1 MKQNGFSLVEMM
13 VALGISMLITLVIT
27 AAYLGGIA
35 TQRSQSDMTRLQESA
50 RFAYLLIAKE
60 LKKSGYRNPNSFPNA
75 TTGVPPIPFCIENA
89 LGYAGAPLLPQ
100 NDPTT
105 VQANMKQTNGTVLSS
120 SVAVSNRSD
129 SLFVRYYGNDIVSG
143 VPEYA
148 PTPDPA
154 IVDCLGNVVGL
165 ASLASVSNFAGQAT
179 MVEETL
185 YVAPDPDNANEPSLF
200 CSNTFWVNGTA
211 TRTASVALVPG
222 VESLQFLFGEDTN
235 SDSQVDRYVTA
246 ANLTST
252 FNILNVMVSMVI
264 RSQNS
269 VEISSTQ
276 RVFNHFGPDYAAS
289 NTAPNGDAASIFTA
303 PTDKRL
309 RIHFA
314 SVVALRN
321 FPTCQ

>member
-1 MKQNGFSLVEMM
+1 MKQTGVGLVEMM
-13 VALGISMLITLVIT
+13 VALGISLLITLVIT
-27 AAYLGGIA
+27 AAYMGGIA
-35 TQRSQSDMTRLQESA
+35 TQRSQSDLTRLQESA

-60 LKKSGYRNPNSFPNA
+60 LKKSGYRNPNSFSNA
-75 TTGVPPIPFCIENA
+75 TSVPPVPFCVENVA
-89 LGYAGAPLLPQ
+89 GYAGAPLLPQ

-105 VQANMKQTNGTVLSS
+105 VHANIKQSNGTVQSS
-120 SVAVSNRSD
+120 SVSVSNRSD
-129 SLFVRYYGNDIVSG
+129 SLMVRYYGNDIASD
-143 VPEYA
+143 VPENA

-154 IVDCLGNVVGL
+154 IVDCLGNIVGQ
-165 ASLASVSNFAGQAT
+165 ASLATVTNFAGQAT
-179 MVEETL
+179 MVEDTL
-185 YVAPDPDNANEPSLF
+185 YVAPDPDNSNEPSLF
-200 CSNTFWVNGTA
+200 CSGTTWVNGTA
-211 TRTASVALVPG
+211 TRKASIALVPG
-222 VESLQFLFGEDTN
+222 VESLQFLYGEDTN

-246 ANLTST
+246 ANIEST
-252 FNILNVMVSMVI
+252 FNILNVMVSMII
-264 RSQNS
+264 RSQNL

-276 RVFNHFGPDYAAS
+276 RVFNHFGPDYASS